1 MIALLSAWAIG
12 VTALQATI
20 AAPTEA
26 FRGCLKEATAK
37 AKAEKVGGDAI
48 EAYLRS
54 ACTVQMQ
61 SLKTAVVA
69 FRVKNGMAR
78 KAAADDAEM
87 TVDDYVATPVDN
99 YKFMANM
106 NTPPPAAA
114 PPAATPPATAAASTP
129 PPKP

>member
-114 PPAATPPATAAASTP
+114 PPAATTPATAAASTP

>member
-1 MIALLSAWAIG
+1 
-12 VTALQATI
+12 
-20 AAPTEA
+20 
-26 FRGCLKEATAK
+26 
-37 AKAEKVGGDAI
+37 
-48 EAYLRS
+48 
-54 ACTVQMQ
+54 
-61 SLKTAVVA
+61 
-69 FRVKNGMAR
+69 MAR